1 LSVVDASVMVFAISD
16 PDGLRLDVSDLLTGR
31 LQVPAV
37 FPAEVT
43 SGLRGLVIR
52 RAITPES
59 ASDARQRLR
68 KARLRL
74 HPFRYYAERVWEL
87 RNNLSVYDAW
97 YVALAERLEQP
108 LITRD
113 AAILRAPGLRCALI
127 DAR

>member
-1 LSVVDASVMVFAISD
+1 MVFAISD
-16 PDGLRLDVSDLLTGR
+16 PDRLRLDVSDLLTGR

>member
-1 LSVVDASVMVFAISD
+1 MSVVDASVMVFAITD
-16 PDGLRLDVSDLLTGR
+16 PGRLTRGVRDVLTGR
-31 LQVPAV
+31 LQVPAM

-43 SGLRGLVIR
+43 SGLRGLVIHR
-52 RAITPES
+52 QMTLEA

-74 HPFRYYAERVWEL
+74 HPFRYYAERIWEL
-87 RNNLSVYDAW
+87 RENLSVYDAW

-113 AAILRAPGLRCALI
+113 AAILRAPGLRCELI